1 MDRKRRTMVLL
12 GAALL
17 IWGCFPAAAQ
27 DAAGEFR
34 GTVVLRSGETLSGVI
49 KLAEFGVV
57 LGSGVGS
64 LRQEYG
70 SLRLTTAEGDVT
82 IPARDIN
89 IVDAD
94 WANQGTEDQPKWVIE
109 RITVTRNDGSK
120 IEGTPTWLLHCSTA
134 SVELENRQT
143 KRVHAFPLA
152 QKDFTPD
159 SFIKRIVIGE
169 APAEAPAAPAE
180 APAAPAEAPAA
191 PAEAPA
197 APAEAPA
204 APAEPAFP
212 PVPVTCSFSF
222 TNLGA
227 ADLERAKE
235 IVAAASVGGS
245 VDVSM
250 AEDGAV
256 TLIFVLPDVTA
267 VPKVAHDLRFKAG
280 ADGTQTMVF
289 EEEGRTVSSSFR
301 TARITGSVKI
311 NVTFM
316 IAPGASLFYS
326 PAPGAETSVPA
337 ESIDETGKVTLEA
350 SIARG
355 QEFVYG
361 RTVLGEIERCIKIDI
376 YTGEVAEISKAAYE
390 AHQ

>member
-1 MDRKRRTMVLL
+1 MVLL

>member
-1 MDRKRRTMVLL
+1 MVLL

-169 APAEAPAAPAE
+169 APAE

>member
-204 APAEPAFP
+204 APAEAPA
-212 PVPVTCSFSF
+212 
-222 TNLGA
+222 A
-227 ADLERAKE
+227 
-235 IVAAASVGGS
+235 
-245 VDVSM
+245 
-250 AEDGAV
+250 
-256 TLIFVLPDVTA
+256 
-267 VPKVAHDLRFKAG
+267 
-280 ADGTQTMVF
+280 
-289 EEEGRTVSSSFR
+289 
-301 TARITGSVKI
+301 
-311 NVTFM
+311 
-316 IAPGASLFYS
+316 
-326 PAPGAETSVPA
+326 PA
-337 ESIDETGKVTLEA
+337 EAPAAPAEA
-350 SIARG
+350 P
-355 QEFVYG
+355 
-361 RTVLGEIERCIKIDI
+361 
-376 YTGEVAEISKAAYE
+376 AA
-390 AHQ
+390 